1 MRRRRGTSAR
11 RGDGGGTALGFE
23 GGREWEDEGAEVT
36 GGTYRA
42 AAASWRARP
51 GWKADVIRGR
61 DHGSAVARARRGV
74 DEADQ
79 RARLV
84 SEGRTTRSAG
94 VLGRA
99 REQARA
105 AWARAGGGERELGLA
120 RVVCWA
126 SLSWVWIFYFP
137 SLF

>member
-1 MRRRRGTSAR
+1 MG
-11 RGDGGGTALGFE
+11 
-23 GGREWEDEGAEVT
+23 
-36 GGTYRA
+36 
-42 AAASWRARP
+42 
-51 GWKADVIRGR
+51 RGR
-61 DHGSAVARARRGV
+61 ALSVGCRRAGPERSEPRGEERVQRGAGLRR
-74 DEADQ
+74 
-79 RARLV
+79 
-84 SEGRTTRSAG
+84 AG
-94 VLGRA
+94 VLGLA